1 MGRFEVDGPDRHRGC
16 VVNERRPVAAIDIGS
31 SKVSVVVGEVAEE
44 RLVVRGCGQ
53 ARHDGA
59 RKGVIGN
66 LDDVS
71 RAVRVAAEEAEAMAS
86 IPVEIAQI
94 GIGGLPIQGV
104 PSTASVP
111 VTGRDHTV
119 TPEDLQRALA
129 ACAQVSIP
137 EDFRVLDILSCGF
150 ALDGQPGMDHPVGMP
165 GTRLD
170 ASAYVLY
177 VNRTHAE
184 TVEQAVNHAAV
195 AVGGMVFE
203 PLASAEAVL
212 TRDEEE
218 LGCLLLD
225 MGYATTEWVLF
236 AEGVV
241 ALSGAVPIGGR
252 HFTADLAAMLKT
264 TTAAAERSKRHV
276 GAALDRE
283 GLGNAAF
290 EVPALGGDGNQVHS
304 AAFAAEILH
313 ERARDL
319 FIGVHRVLVGQGLD
333 RVPRAGVVLTGGA
346 SKLEGLEEVAETIFG
361 HRVRPGAPRD
371 LAGLVEPVSGPEWAV
386 ACGLIRL
393 HHGRHDQVLT
403 SRTDRGS
410 IMAWLRNAL
419 GDIFEM
425 GGGNDRV

>member
-1 MGRFEVDGPDRHRGC
+1 
-16 VVNERRPVAAIDIGS
+16 VNEHLPVIGIDLGS
-31 SKVSVVVGEVAEE
+31 SKVSVVVGEMEDE

-53 ARHDGA
+53 ATHDGA
-59 RKGVIGN
+59 KKGVIAN
-66 LDDVS
+66 LDEVS
-71 RAVRVAAEEAEAMAS
+71 QAVRVAAEEAEAMAS
-86 IPVEIAQI
+86 LPVEVAEV

-119 TPEDLQRALA
+119 TSEDLQRALA
-129 ACAQVSIP
+129 ACAQVAIP
-137 EDFRVLDILSCGF
+137 EDYAVLDIISCGF
-150 ALDGQPGMDHPVGMP
+150 ALDGQPGMDYPVGMP

-177 VNRTHAE
+177 ANRTHAE

-195 AVGGMVFE
+195 ALGRLAFE
-203 PLASAEAVL
+203 PLAAAEAVL
-212 TRDEEE
+212 TRDERE

-225 MGYATTEWVLF
+225 LGYATTDWVLF

-241 ALSGAVPIGGR
+241 ALSGSVPIGGR

-264 TTAAAERSKRHV
+264 TTAAAERNKRRI

-283 GLGNAAF
+283 GLDRAAV
-290 EVPALGGDGNQVHS
+290 EVPTLGGDGNQVHPAS
-304 AAFAAEILH
+304 FAAEVLH

-319 FIGVHRVLVGQGLD
+319 Y
-333 RVPRAGVVLTGGA
+333 RVPRASVVLTGGA

-361 HRVRPGAPRD
+361 HRVRLGAPRT
-371 LAGLVEPVSGPEWAV
+371 LAGLVEPVSGPEWSV

-393 HHGRHDQVLT
+393 HHNRQNQVLT
-403 SRTDRGS
+403 SRTNRSS

-419 GDIFEM
+419 GEFFEL
-425 GGGNDRV
+425 GGGHDRV

>member
-1 MGRFEVDGPDRHRGC
+1 MNDL
-16 VVNERRPVAAIDIGS
+16 RPLIGIDLGS
-31 SKVSVVVGEVAEE
+31 SAVSVVVGEMEDDQ
-44 RLVVRGCGQ
+44 LVVRGCGH

-59 RKGVIGN
+59 RKGVIAN
-66 LDDVS
+66 LEEVS
-71 RAVRVAAEEAEAMAS
+71 GAVRVATEEAEAMAS
-86 IPVEIAQI
+86 IPVEAAQV
-94 GIGGLPIQGV
+94 GIGGIPIQGV

-111 VTGRDHTV
+111 VTGREHTV
-119 TPEDLQRALA
+119 TLDDLQRALA

-137 EDFRVLDILSCGF
+137 DDYRVLDIISGGY

-184 TVEQAVNHAAV
+184 TVEQAVNHAAI
-195 AVGGMVFE
+195 AVRQMIYE
-203 PLASAEAVL
+203 PLAAAEAVL
-212 TRDEEE
+212 TTDEKE

-241 ALSGAVPIGGR
+241 ASSGAVPVGGR

-264 TTAAAERSKRHV
+264 TTAAAERIKRRV
-276 GAALDRE
+276 GASLERD
-283 GLGNAAF
+283 GLENEAF
-290 EVPALGGDGNQVHS
+290 EVPTLGGDGNQVHS
-304 AAFAAEILH
+304 AAFAAEVLH

-319 FIGVHRVLVGQGLD
+319 FIGVHKVLVSQGLD

-346 SKLEGLEEVAETIFG
+346 SQLEGLEEVAETIFG
-361 HRVRPGAPRD
+361 HRVRPGTPRG
-371 LAGLVEPVSGPEWAV
+371 LAGLVEPVSGPDWAV

-393 HHGRHDQVLT
+393 QHSRRNHVLT
-403 SRTDRGS
+403 ARANPGS
-410 IMAWLRNAL
+410 LMAWIRNAL
-419 GDIFEM
+419 GDFFEM
-425 GGGNDRV
+425 GGGHDRV

>member
-1 MGRFEVDGPDRHRGC
+1 VTEQ
-16 VVNERRPVAAIDIGS
+16 RPLVGIDLGS
-31 SKVSVVVGEVAEE
+31 SAVSVVVGEMEDGQ
-44 RLVVRGCGQ
+44 LVVRGCGQ

-59 RKGVIGN
+59 RKGIIAN
-66 LDDVS
+66 LEEVS
-71 RAVRVAAEEAEAMAS
+71 GAVRVATEEAEAMAS
-86 IPVEIAQI
+86 IPVEVAHV
-94 GIGGLPIQGV
+94 GIGGTPIHGV

-119 TPEDLQRALA
+119 TAEDLQRALA

-137 EDFRVLDILSCGF
+137 DDYRVLDIISGGF

-177 VNRTHAE
+177 SNRTHAE

-195 AVGGMVFE
+195 AVREMIYE
-203 PLASAEAVL
+203 PIAAAEAVL
-212 TRDEEE
+212 TRDERE

-225 MGYATTEWVLF
+225 IGYATTEWVLF

-241 ALSGAVPIGGR
+241 ASSGAVPVGGR
-252 HFTADLAAMLKT
+252 LFTADLAAMLKT
-264 TTAAAERSKRHV
+264 TTAAAERVKRQV
-276 GAALDRE
+276 GAALERD
-283 GLGNAAF
+283 GLGSEAF
-290 EVPALGGDGNQVHS
+290 EVPTLGGDGNQVHS
-304 AAFAAEILH
+304 AAFAAEVLH

-319 FIGVHRVLVGQGLD
+319 FIGVHKVLVSQGLD

-346 SKLEGLEEVAETIFG
+346 SQLEGLEEVAETIFG
-361 HRVRPGAPRD
+361 HRVRPGVPRK

-393 HHGRHDQVLT
+393 QHSRRNHVLT
-403 SRTDRGS
+403 ARANRSS
-410 IMAWLRNAL
+410 LMAWIRNAL
-419 GDIFEM
+419 GDFFEM
-425 GGGNDRV
+425 GGGHDRV